1 LLLSQDL
8 KKVQPWNQAAARCV
22 WKKEQ
27 ETDAGGWQVDAWRAG
42 TIQVHS
48 AASSFRPHSSF
59 VRQKVAALSSLREA
73 SVAPSRKSKRFWIWL
88 AAAVVVVVALLGIGA
103 ARLTRGSGIDL
114 NKLAKVTR
122 ADVARSVVATGKI
135 QPITK
140 VEVKSKASGIVEKL
154 YVDINNQV
162 HKGQQLAQL
171 DQQEIVAQVEA
182 QRAQLAAAE
191 ANVSTYQANIEQD
204 KVNAAAPDLPMY
216 KATLDR
222 NLEMQ
227 KLGIVSRQA
236 LDDANKDYLAA
247 LTRRDSAKAQI
258 GVDAA
263 RLKQARAQVLQAQ
276 ASLKQLEEQ
285 LSYTTIVAPMDGV
298 ILSRDV
304 EIGDAVSS
312 ILVLGSTATLV
323 MTEGDINQVYVQ
335 GKVDEADI
343 AHVYMSQPARIKV
356 ESFRDRVFNGKVTKI
371 APLGVEKDNVTTFE
385 VRVSIDNPGGELKA
399 NMTAN
404 AEIILDEH
412 KGVLTVPESAVIYDS
427 QKKATVEVPD
437 KKQKEGKRKVPVTVG
452 LSNGSVTEIL
462 SGLKE
467 GDSVVLQQ

>member
-1 LLLSQDL
+1 
-8 KKVQPWNQAAARCV
+8 V
-22 WKKEQ
+22 
-27 ETDAGGWQVDAWRAG
+27 
-42 TIQVHS
+42 
-48 AASSFRPHSSF
+48 AAS
-59 VRQKVAALSSLREA
+59 K
-73 SVAPSRKSKRFWIWL
+73 KGKKFWIWIGS
-88 AAAVVVVVALLGIGA
+88 AALLVVAVLGVMA
-103 ARLTRGSGIDL
+103 ARLVKGTQIDP
-114 NKLAKVTR
+114 NRIAKVQR
-122 ADVARSVVATGKI
+122 GDVARSVVATGKI

-171 DQQEIVAQVEA
+171 DQQEIVAQVDA

-191 ANVSTYQANIEQD
+191 ANVGTYLANIDQD
-204 KVNAAAPDLPMY
+204 RVNAAAPDLPMY
-216 KATLDR
+216 KTTLDR
-222 NLEMQ
+222 NLEME
-227 KLGIVSRQA
+227 KEGVVSRQA
-236 LDDANKDYLAA
+236 LDNANRDYLAA
-247 LTRRDSAKAQI
+247 LNKRDAAKSQI
-258 GVDAA
+258 GVDNAK
-263 RLKQARAQVLQAQ
+263 LKQARAQVLQSE

-343 AHVYMSQPARIKV
+343 AHVYMNQPARIKV

-404 AEIILDEH
+404 AEILLDEH
-412 KGVLTVPESAVIYDS
+412 KKVLTVPENAVTYDN
-427 QKKATVEVPD
+427 QKNAFVQIPD
-437 KKQKEGKRKVPVTVG
+437 KNQKEGFRKIAVKVG
-452 LSNGSVTEIL
+452 LSNGSVTEIA

-467 GDSVVLQQ
+467 GDQVVLQQ

>member
-1 LLLSQDL
+1 
-8 KKVQPWNQAAARCV
+8 V
-22 WKKEQ
+22 
-27 ETDAGGWQVDAWRAG
+27 
-42 TIQVHS
+42 
-48 AASSFRPHSSF
+48 ASS
-59 VRQKVAALSSLREA
+59 K
-73 SVAPSRKSKRFWIWL
+73 KGKRFWIWL
-88 AAAVVVVVALLGIGA
+88 AAVAAVVVLAGGVALAKLA
-103 ARLTRGSGIDL
+103 STTTIDP
-114 NKLAKVTR
+114 NRLAKVVR
-122 ADVARSVVATGKI
+122 GDVARSVVATGKI

-140 VEVKSKASGIVEKL
+140 VEVKSKASGIVTKL
-154 YVDINNQV
+154 FVDINNKVQ
-162 HKGQQLAQL
+162 KGQPLAQL
-171 DQQEIVAQVEA
+171 DQQETLDQVEA
-182 QRAQLAAAE
+182 QKAQLAAAE
-191 ANVSTYQANIEQD
+191 ANVTTYQANIEQD

-222 NLEMQ
+222 NAEMQ
-227 KLGIVSRQA
+227 KEGVVSRQA

-247 LTRRDSAKAQI
+247 LTRRDSARAQI
-258 GVDAA
+258 GVDTAKLA
-263 RLKQARAQVLQAQ
+263 QARAQVQQSQ

-312 ILVLGSTATLV
+312 ILVLGSTATLI

-343 AHVYMSQPARIKV
+343 AHVYMAQPARIKV
-356 ESFRDRVFNGKVTKI
+356 ESFRDRTFNGKVTKI

-404 AEIILDEH
+404 AEILLDEH
-412 KGVLTVPESAVIYDS
+412 KGGLSVPENAVVYDNQKNATVDIPDKS
-427 QKKATVEVPD
+427 QKD
-437 KKQKEGKRKVPVTVG
+437 GQRKIPVKVG
-452 LSNGSVTEIL
+452 LSDGSKTEIV

-467 GDSVVLQQ
+467 GETVVLQQ

>member
-1 LLLSQDL
+1 
-8 KKVQPWNQAAARCV
+8 V
-22 WKKEQ
+22 
-27 ETDAGGWQVDAWRAG
+27 
-42 TIQVHS
+42 
-48 AASSFRPHSSF
+48 AASR
-59 VRQKVAALSSLREA
+59 RG
-73 SVAPSRKSKRFWIWL
+73 KRFWIWL
-88 AAAVVVVVALLGIGA
+88 TIGVVLFLGLVVGGVAL
-103 ARLTRGSGIDL
+103 ARLVKGATIDP
-114 NKLAKVTR
+114 NRLAKVTR
-122 ADVARSVVATGKI
+122 GDVTRSVVATGQI

-162 HKGQQLAQL
+162 KKGQQLAQL
-171 DQQEIVAQVEA
+171 DQQEILAQVDA
-182 QRAQLAAAE
+182 QRAQLASAE
-191 ANVSTYQANIEQD
+191 ANVSAYEANIEQD

-222 NLEMQ
+222 NLEM
-227 KLGIVSRQA
+227 KKSGIVSQQA
-236 LDDANKDYLAA
+236 LDDTNKDYLAA
-247 LTRRDSAKAQI
+247 LTRRDSATAQI
-258 GVDAA
+258 GVDTAK
-263 RLKQARAQVLQAQ
+263 LKQAHAQVLQSQ

-343 AHVYMSQPARIKV
+343 AHVYMDQPARIKV
-356 ESFRDRVFNGKVTKI
+356 ESFRDRTFNGKVTKI
-371 APLGVEKDNVTTFE
+371 APLGVQKDNVTTFE

-404 AEIILDEH
+404 AEILLDEH
-412 KGVLTVPESAVIYDS
+412 KGVLTVPENAVMYDN
-427 QKKATVEVPD
+427 QKNASVQAPD
-437 KKQKEGKRKVPVTVG
+437 RKQKDGVRKVSVKVG
-452 LSNGSVTEIL
+452 LSNGSVTEIV

-467 GDSVVLQQ
+467 GAQVVLQQ

>member
-1 LLLSQDL
+1 MRE
-8 KKVQPWNQAAARCV
+8 VCV
-22 WKKEQ
+22 
-27 ETDAGGWQVDAWRAG
+27 
-42 TIQVHS
+42 
-48 AASSFRPHSSF
+48 AASRRKKAFWIGL
-59 VRQKVAALSSLREA
+59 VIVVVLILVAA
-73 SVAPSRKSKRFWIWL
+73 
-88 AAAVVVVVALLGIGA
+88 GIG
-103 ARLTRGSGIDL
+103 LTLLVRGGSIDA
-114 NKLAKVTR
+114 NRIAKVSR
-122 ADVARSVVATGKI
+122 GDVTRSVVATGKI

-154 YVDINNQV
+154 FVDINNQV
-162 HKGQQLAQL
+162 KKGQQLAQL
-171 DQQEIVAQVEA
+171 DQEEISAQVDS
-182 QRAQLAAAE
+182 QRAQLASAE
-191 ANVSTYQANIEQD
+191 ANVSSLEANIEQD

-222 NLEMQ
+222 DQELNKQ
-227 KLGIVSRQA
+227 GIISQQA

-247 LTRRDSAKAQI
+247 LTRRDASKAQI
-258 GVDAA
+258 GVDTAK
-263 RLKQARAQVLQAQ
+263 LKQSHAQVQQSQ

-312 ILVLGSTATLV
+312 ILVQGSTATLV

-343 AHVYMSQPARIKV
+343 AHVYMGQPARIKV
-356 ESFRDRVFNGKVTKI
+356 ESFRDRTFNGKVTKI

-404 AEIILDEH
+404 AEILLDEH
-412 KGVLTVPESAVIYDS
+412 KGVLTVPEDAVSYDS
-427 QKKATVEVPD
+427 HKNATVQVPD
-437 KKQKEGKRKVPVTVG
+437 SKQKDGTRKVPVQVG
-452 LSNGSVTEIL
+452 LSNGSATEIV

-467 GDSVVLQQ
+467 GDQVVLQQ